1 MASKTRTDR
10 VLKALDGARGSLQQ
24 LTEIWQARDA
34 TWESSSKIYQQA
46 AKVALDLGEGFLAYD
61 IAAAGLACFKS
72 DHRLAQMQALA
83 LARTGSPEAANVAL
97 RQLADAGHA
106 DEETLGLLARTHK
119 DLWQLAIDKK
129 DATRHLKKCF
139 ELYYH
144 AYRTTG
150 GYYTGINAAAVGLIS
165 GKRVLARRIALEV
178 QAICE
183 DRLTEDCEGEYYWL
197 AATLAEALLI
207 RGKLG
212 EAEEQYA
219 LAARDGGQGFAALSS
234 TRTQARLLLGV
245 LGEDN
250 HRLDSCFELPS
261 VAAFSGHMFDMPA
274 RRYPRFPASS
284 APAARRE
291 ITRVLKEH
299 HVKIGYSAL
308 ACGGDILFAET
319 LLKLGGEIHIVLPF
333 EEKTFR
339 RVSVDLVPGKDWGR
353 RFKAILKKSATIT
366 ILNPSGDPAEPENYE
381 YCNRAILGMAKLKAR
396 SIGLDLQ
403 PVVMWDGQCG
413 DGCGG
418 TEAFVKKCRQLADPV
433 ILNTNKYLVKKP
445 RRQKTRLSATAQGQ
459 QIRAMLFADV
469 VGFSKLDEPQIPSFV
484 EHFMGA
490 IAGVLPG
497 GRQAPLYLNTWGDAI
512 YCVFGDVKDAG
523 AFALALRDAVRGTD
537 WKTHGLPAGLS
548 IRIGLHAGP
557 VFECHDPVLKKRT
570 YNGFNVNRAAR
581 IEPITEEG
589 QVFVSQAF
597 AALAAVVPKKNFR
610 CDYAGTRQLA
620 KKSGAIPVF
629 ILRNFA

>member
-24 LTEIWQARDA
+24 LAEIWQARDA
-34 TWESSSKIYQQA
+34 TWESSPKIYQQA
-46 AKVALDLGEGFLAYD
+46 AKAALDLGEGFLAYD
-61 IAAAGLACFKS
+61 IATEGLAYFKP
-72 DHRLAQMQALA
+72 DPRLAQMQALS
-83 LARTGSPEAANVAL
+83 LARTGSPEAANGAL
-97 RQLADAGHA
+97 RRLADAGHV

-119 DLWQLAIDKK
+119 DLWQLSIDEQ
-129 DATRHLKKCF
+129 DAKRHLKKCF
-139 ELYYH
+139 ELYHH

-165 GKRVLARRIALEV
+165 GKRTLARRIALEV
-178 QAICE
+178 QTLCE
-183 DRLTEDCEGEYYWL
+183 KRLAENCGGEYYWL

-207 RGKLG
+207 RGKLA
-212 EAEEQYA
+212 EAEEQYTKA
-219 LAARDGGQGFAALSS
+219 VLDEGQGLAALSS
-234 TRTQARLLLGV
+234 TRTQARRLLSA

-250 HRLDSCFELPS
+250 HRLDGCFELPS
-261 VAAFSGHMFDMPA
+261 VAAFSGHMFDMPG
-274 RRYPRFPASS
+274 RKHSRFPSSS
-284 APAARRE
+284 ASAACRE
-291 ITRVLKEH
+291 LTCVLEEC

-339 RVSVDLVPGKDWGR
+339 RVSVDLVPGKGWGR
-353 RFKAILKKSATIT
+353 RFKTILKKAASVT

-396 SIGLDLQ
+396 SIDLDLQ
-403 PVVMWDGQCG
+403 PVILWDGQPG
-413 DGCGG
+413 DGPGG
-418 TEAFVKKCRQLADPV
+418 TEAFIKKSRQLADPV
-433 ILNTNKYLVKKP
+433 ILDTNKYLVKRP
-445 RRQKTRLSATAQGQ
+445 RLQKARLSAAAHGQ

-490 IAGVLPG
+490 IAGALPK
-497 GRQAPLYLNTWGDAI
+497 GRQAPLYRNTWGDAI
-512 YCVFGDVKDAG
+512 YCVFRDVKDAG
-523 AFALALRDAVRGTD
+523 SFALALRDAVRGTD
-537 WKTHGLPAGLS
+537 WKKHGLPAGLS

-557 VFECHDPVLKKRT
+557 VFECHDPILKKRT

-581 IEPITEEG
+581 IEPITDEG

-597 AALAAVVPKKNFR
+597 AALAAVVPRKNFR

>member
-1 MASKTRTDR
+1 MTAKTEKEH
-10 VLKALDGARGSLQQ
+10 VLKALAQAKGSLPLLTKTWMARDGAWHSDH
-24 LTEIWQARDA
+24 EI
-34 TWESSSKIYQQA
+34 YHQA
-46 AKVALDLGEGFLAYD
+46 AKIALDLGEGFLAYD
-61 IAAAGLACFKS
+61 ISTEGLRHFKT
-72 DHRLAQMQALA
+72 DPQLTQMQALA
-83 LARTGSPEAANVAL
+83 LARTGSPEAANAAL
-97 RQLADAGHA
+97 RRLADAGHT

-119 DLWQLAIDKK
+119 DLWQLSIDEQ
-129 DATRHLKKCF
+129 DAKRHLKKCF
-139 ELYYH
+139 ELYHH

-183 DRLTEDCEGEYYWL
+183 ERLTEDCVGEYYWL
-197 AATLAEALLI
+197 AATLAETLLI

-234 TRTQARLLLGV
+234 TRTQARLLLGA

-250 HRLDSCFELPS
+250 HRLDSCFELPT
-261 VAAFSGHMFDMPA
+261 VAAFSGHMFDVPA
-274 RRYPRFPASS
+274 RKYPRFPASS

-299 HVKIGYSAL
+299 HVKIGYAAL
-308 ACGGDILFAET
+308 ACGGDMLFAET
-319 LLKLGGEIHIVLPF
+319 LLKLGGEIHIILPF

-353 RFKAILKKSATIT
+353 RFKAVLKKAATIT

-403 PVVMWDGQCG
+403 PVILWDGQPG
-413 DGCGG
+413 DGPGG
-418 TEAFVKKCRQLADPV
+418 TEAFIKKCRQLADPV
-433 ILNTNKYLVKKP
+433 ILDTNKYLVKKP
-445 RRQKTRLSATAQGQ
+445 RRQKAGLSATAQGQ

-469 VGFSKLDEPQIPSFV
+469 VGFSKLDEPQIPAFV

-490 IAGVLPG
+490 IAGALPK
-497 GRQAPLYLNTWGDAI
+497 GRQAPLYRNTWGDAI
-512 YCVFGDVKDAG
+512 YCVFRDVKDAG
-523 AFALALRDAVRGTD
+523 TFALALRDAVRGTD

-557 VFECHDPVLKKRT
+557 VFECHDPVLKRRT

>member
-10 VLKALDGARGSLQQ
+10 VLKALDGASGSLQQ
-24 LTEIWQARDA
+24 LAEVWQARDA
-34 TWESSSKIYQQA
+34 TWESSPKIYQQA
-46 AKVALDLGEGFLAYD
+46 AKAALDLSEGFLAYD
-61 IAAAGLACFKS
+61 IATEGLAYFKS
-72 DHRLAQMQALA
+72 DPGMAQMQALS
-83 LARTGSPEAANVAL
+83 LARTGSPEAANGAL
-97 RQLADAGHA
+97 RRLADAGHA

-119 DLWQLAIDKK
+119 DLWQLSIDEQ
-129 DATRHLKKCF
+129 DAKRHLKKCF
-139 ELYYH
+139 ELYHH

-165 GKRVLARRIALEV
+165 GKRTLARRIAFEV
-178 QAICE
+178 QILCE
-183 DRLTEDCEGEYYWL
+183 KRLAENCGGEYYWL

-207 RGKLG
+207 RGKLT
-212 EAEEQYA
+212 EAEEQYTKA
-219 LAARDGGQGFAALSS
+219 VLDEGQGLAALSS
-234 TRTQARLLLGV
+234 TRTQARRLLSA

-250 HRLDSCFELPS
+250 HRLDGCFELPS
-261 VAAFSGHMFDMPA
+261 VAAFSGHMFDMPG
-274 RRYPRFPASS
+274 RKHSRFPSSS

-291 ITRVLKEH
+291 LTCVLKEC

-339 RVSVDLVPGKDWGR
+339 CVSVDLVPGKDWGR
-353 RFKAILKKSATIT
+353 RFKAILKRAASVT

-381 YCNRAILGMAKLKAR
+381 YCNRALLGMAKLKAR

-403 PVVMWDGQCG
+403 PVVMWDGQPG
-413 DGCGG
+413 DGPGG
-418 TEAFVKKCRQLADPV
+418 TEAFIKKCRQLADPV
-433 ILNTNKYLVKKP
+433 ILDTNKYLVKRP
-445 RRQKTRLSATAQGQ
+445 RRQKAGASAAIGGQ

-490 IAGVLPG
+490 IAGALPK

-512 YCVFGDVKDAG
+512 YCVFRDVKDAG
-523 AFALALRDAVRGTD
+523 AFALALRDAVRGAD
-537 WKTHGLPAGLS
+537 WQKHGLPAGLS

-589 QVFVSQAF
+589 QVFVSQTF

-620 KKSGAIPVF
+620 KKAGAIPVF
-629 ILRNFA
+629 VLRETR

>member
-1 MASKTRTDR
+1 MTAKTGREH
-10 VLKALDGARGSLQQ
+10 VLKALAQAKGSLPLLTKTWMARDGAWHSDH
-24 LTEIWQARDA
+24 EI
-34 TWESSSKIYQQA
+34 YHQA
-46 AKVALDLGEGFLAYD
+46 AKIALDLGEGFLAYD
-61 IAAAGLACFKS
+61 ISTEGLRHFKT
-72 DHRLAQMQALA
+72 DPQLTQMQALA
-83 LARTGSPEAANVAL
+83 LARTGSPEAANAAL
-97 RQLADAGHA
+97 RRLADAGHT

-119 DLWQLAIDKK
+119 DLWQLSIDEQ
-129 DATRHLKKCF
+129 DAKRHLKKCF
-139 ELYYH
+139 ELYHH

-183 DRLTEDCEGEYYWL
+183 DRLTEDCGGEYYWL

-207 RGKLG
+207 RGKLS

-219 LAARDGGQGFAALSS
+219 TAARDREQGFSALSS
-234 TRTQARLLLGV
+234 TRTQARLLLGT
-245 LGEDN
+245 LGEN
-250 HRLDSCFELPS
+250 KHRFDSCFELPS
-261 VAAFSGHMFDMPA
+261 VAAFSGHMFDVPG
-274 RRYPRFPASS
+274 RKHPRFPSSS

-291 ITRVLKEH
+291 LTRVCKEH

-353 RFKAILKKSATIT
+353 RFKTILKKAASVT
-366 ILNPSGDPAEPENYE
+366 ILNPSGDPTEPENYE
-381 YCNRAILGMAKLKAR
+381 YCNRALLGMAKLKAR
-396 SIGLDLQ
+396 SINLDLQ
-403 PVVMWDGQCG
+403 PVVMWDGQPG
-413 DGCGG
+413 DGPGG
-418 TEAFVKKCRQLADPV
+418 TEAFIKKCRQLADPV
-433 ILNTNKYLVKKP
+433 ILDTKNYLIKKP
-445 RRQKTRLSATAQGQ
+445 SRQKAVASTATGGQ

-490 IAGVLPG
+490 IAGALPK
-497 GRQAPLYLNTWGDAI
+497 GRQAPLYRNTWGDAI
-512 YCVFGDVKDAG
+512 YCVFRDVKDAG
-523 AFALALRDAVRGTD
+523 AFALALRDAVRGAD
-537 WKTHGLPAGLS
+537 WQKHGLPAGLS

-597 AALAAVVPKKNFR
+597 AALSAVVPKKNFR
-610 CDYAGTRQLA
+610 CDYAGTRELA
-620 KKSGAIPVF
+620 KKAGSIPVF
-629 ILRNFA
+629 VLRDSA